1 MPANAGAMAVP
12 SMLTPPP
19 HVSIRVTVLMATCV
33 VRYGLSS
40 WQLFKA
46 CLQRDWVLMQR
57 NAFLYVFKTLQV
69 RSWQQ

>member
-1 MPANAGAMAVP
+1 MTVP

-19 HVSIRVTVLMATCV
+19 HVTVLMATCV

-46 CLQRDWVLMQR
+46 CMSRDWVLVQR

-69 RSWQQ
+69 TRQLQ